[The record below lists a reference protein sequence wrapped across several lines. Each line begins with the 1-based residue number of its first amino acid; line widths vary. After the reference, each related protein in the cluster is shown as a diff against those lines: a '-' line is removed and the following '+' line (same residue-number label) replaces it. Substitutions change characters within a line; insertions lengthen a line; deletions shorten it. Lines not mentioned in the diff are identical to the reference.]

1 VLRHAEDAFLD
12 RLQAILATQAPPLR
26 AVDELLVH
34 SPLVR
39 RLYLVSRRGELLY
52 PGTWRDGDAAVFG
65 PLIAEAAKGK
75 FERGGKREVVAG
87 HQICLA
93 MIMKRGGEPVLAAFI
108 RDSDAL
114 RREILELSLYSF
126 KYAGADAVVAYAPP
140 TKAKGK
146 TLRTVAFL
154 RRDDWQPALEHP
166 LGLTLPPR
174 PVSMPGNLTEQEQQ
188 IARTIAL
195 YDYRFQPLG
204 DGSLVLVAAPIQ
216 G

>member
-1 VLRHAEDAFLD
+1 MAAMAAEKVEMMLRHAEDAFLD
-12 RLQAILATQAPPLR
+12 RLQAILATRVPPAR

-52 PGTWRDGDAAVFG
+52 PRTWHDGDAAVFG

-114 RREILELSLYSF
+114 RREILEGRSEERR
-126 KYAGADAVVAYAPP
+126 V
-140 TKAKGK
+140 GK
-146 TLRTVAFL
+146 ECRS
-154 RRDDWQPALEHP
+154 RWSPYH
-166 LGLTLPPR
+166 
-174 PVSMPGNLTEQEQQ
+174 
-188 IARTIAL
+188 
-195 YDYRFQPLG
+195 
-204 DGSLVLVAAPIQ
+204 
-216 G
+216 